1 MGKDGAVGNGIALE
15 GAVGGHASAL
25 FGGNEI
31 LLVLI

>member
-25 FGGNEI
+25 FGGSEI